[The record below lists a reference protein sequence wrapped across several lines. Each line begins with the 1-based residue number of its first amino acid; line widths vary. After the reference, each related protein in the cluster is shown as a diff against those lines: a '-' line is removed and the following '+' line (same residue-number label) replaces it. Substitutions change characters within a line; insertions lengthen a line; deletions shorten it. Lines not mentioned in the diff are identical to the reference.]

1 MFNCLAD
8 VCSFLSWIEMDS
20 DGIKINGEKSEI
32 SLYVEQKASK
42 CLLYLA
48 WTSEVMFE

>member
-1 MFNCLAD
+1 
-8 VCSFLSWIEMDS
+8 MDS

-32 SLYVEQKASK
+32 NLYVEQKASK
-42 CLLYLA
+42 CLLYMA